1 MARIDPNKLTLEERV
16 VQINRVAKVVKGGR
30 RFSFSAIVVVG
41 DGAGHVGV
49 GLGKAGE
56 VPESIRKGVEDAKK
70 NIIRIP
76 MVGTTIPHEVRQDFG
91 ASRIMLKPASQGT
104 GVIAG
109 GAVRAVVEAAGI
121 RDILAKVFGS
131 TNPVN
136 VTRATLEAL
145 RSLHSAEELSA
156 RRGVR
161 VRSAVAGQPAAGGW
175 QWPVSCASPRP
186 RARSA
191 TSPAI
196 AARSGRSGL
205 HGIGDTVEVPDN
217 EATRGMVRQVRFLV
231 TVEEL
236 PEPRRSDEV
245 ARPSPGRRQPQGR
258 APASAVAS
266 PPARARPPDA
276 ARRVRSRA
284 PAARSSLGSRVARPR
299 STSACRS
306 CAASGTCS
314 GSSTRS

>member
-1 MARIDPNKLTLEERV
+1 LARIDPNKLTLEERV

-30 RFSFSAIVVVG
+30 RFSFSAIIVVG
-41 DGAGHVGV
+41 DGNGHVGV

-76 MVGTTIPHEVRQDFG
+76 MVGTTIPHEVRMDFG

-145 RSLHSAEELSA
+145 RSLRSAEEISA
-156 RRGVR
+156 MRGVR
-161 VRSAVAGQPAAGGW
+161 VRSVVP
-175 QWPVSCASPRP
+175 ASPPWRLAMAGKLRVTQTKSTISHIARNRGTI
-186 RARSA
+186 RAL
-191 TSPAI
+191 
-196 AARSGRSGL
+196 GL
-205 HGIGDTVEVPDN
+205 NRIGDTVEVPDN
-217 EATRGMVRQVRFLV
+217 EATRGMVRAVRFLV

-236 PEPRRSDEV
+236 PEEK
-245 ARPSPGRRQPQGR
+245 Q
-258 APASAVAS
+258 
-266 PPARARPPDA
+266 
-276 ARRVRSRA
+276 
-284 PAARSSLGSRVARPR
+284 
-299 STSACRS
+299 
-306 CAASGTCS
+306 
-314 GSSTRS
+314 